1 MNEVVATSAQ
11 ASPATHLLYGVR
23 RVCAAWCIPRATF
36 YAQRRRGATIPP
48 ATVATTPRVRRGPQ
62 PTVGDE
68 RLLQLIR
75 QDLARSPFSAEGH
88 RKVWARLR
96 YGQGIAV
103 GKNRILR
110 LMREHHLLSPARVAQ
125 TPPAAHNGAI
135 VTNAPNVMW
144 ATDGFRVF
152 TREDGWVWGFIVIE
166 HWNAECLGIHVCK
179 HGSRFNAVEPLG
191 QALLRIYGSLDRDV
205 ARGLSLR
212 LDHGSQFLAN
222 HYQQQ
227 LRFWG
232 ITPSFAFLSQPQTNG
247 VAERF
252 IRTLKE
258 QAIYGGSYNTVE
270 DLRAALSAFV
280 DRYNREWLIAKLGHR
295 SHLQACNDYATL
307 PAA

>member
-1 MNEVVATSAQ
+1 MTSREIVDGLIRRERVLRLGLYDSPWGDTLSKWAEEEGYPRNGEGHPADPCDHFGFDMVGCGGWFDQVPLRGHSEVIEETQEWILKRNGAGAALKTWKHKSGTPEHVDFRMNNRQVWDREYR
-11 ASPATHLLYGVR
+11 PHLLTLDPARLDVNGTR
-23 RVCAAWCIPRATF
+23 RTLE
-36 YAQRRRGATIPP
+36 RRK
-48 ATVATTPRVRRGPQ
+48 
-62 PTVGDE
+62 
-68 RLLQLIR
+68 
-75 QDLARSPFSAEGH
+75 AEG
-88 RKVWARLR
+88 RW
-96 YGQGIAV
+96 
-103 GKNRILR
+103 
-110 LMREHHLLSPARVAQ
+110 
-125 TPPAAHNGAI
+125 T
-135 VTNAPNVMW
+135 
-144 ATDGFRVF
+144 F
-152 TREDGWVWGFIVIE
+152 
-166 HWNAECLGIHVCK
+166 
-179 HGSRFNAVEPLG
+179 
-191 QALLRIYGSLDRDV
+191 YGSLDRDV

-258 QAIYGGSYNTVE
+258 QAVYGGSFNIVE

-295 SHLQACNDYATL
+295 STLQACNDYATL

>member
-1 MNEVVATSAQ
+1 M
-11 ASPATHLLYGVR
+11 
-23 RVCAAWCIPRATF
+23 
-36 YAQRRRGATIPP
+36 PP

-125 TPPAAHNGAI
+125 APPAAHNGTI
-135 VTNAPNVMW
+135 VTNAPNLMW

-179 HGSRFNAVEPLG
+179 HGSRFNALEPLG

-258 QAIYGGSYNTVE
+258 QLLWLRFFPAIAELNAALADFRVRYNQRWRLERHDYRAPAEV
-270 DLRAALSAFV
+270 RAAFMAL
-280 DRYNREWLIAKLGHR
+280 E
-295 SHLQACNDYATL
+295 T
-307 PAA
+307 AA